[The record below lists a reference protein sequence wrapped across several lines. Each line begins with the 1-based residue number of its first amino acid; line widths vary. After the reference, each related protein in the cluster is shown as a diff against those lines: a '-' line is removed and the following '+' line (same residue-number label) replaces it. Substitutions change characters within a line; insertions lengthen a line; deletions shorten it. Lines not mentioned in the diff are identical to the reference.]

1 MWRDTGFHSASF
13 AESSY
18 RPRSSLRRQ
27 SSVASALSCA
37 ILLGT
42 VTRRCCNSGPS
53 GCRLP
58 QRETR
63 SHARKQMR
71 VLPRYLHF
79 VFHAFEREQ
88 DAAREVA
95 LGGDHYAHVDDGRAM
110 HLHEHIG
117 VELIG

>member
-1 MWRDTGFHSASF
+1 MLQQRPVWLPPAS
-13 AESSY
+13 
-18 RPRSSLRRQ
+18 
-27 SSVASALSCA
+27 
-37 ILLGT
+37 
-42 VTRRCCNSGPS
+42 TRN
-53 GCRLP
+53 
-58 QRETR
+58 R

-88 DAAREVA
+88 DAACEVA